1 MAIKDFISWLT
12 GDDSGDSWPKGTAE
26 FMPPKL
32 GDDEDPTDPDGATT
46 TKATAEAKIVAG
58 GAMPNLFSDAFY
70 ADVRRD
76 MNRMSEHLAAGGGFG
91 KRLSSNL
98 LARSAAKIDETSD
111 TYSVSIDFAGYG
123 EKDIKVEALDNAL
136 LVTAEKRSDRED
148 SDETHRISEH
158 FVNRMQ
164 RRVPLERPIIPS
176 TLSSSFDN
184 GMLHL
189 TVHKKI

>member
-12 GDDSGDSWPKGTAE
+12 GDDSADSWPKGTAE
-26 FMPPKL
+26 FMLPKP
-32 GDDEDPTDPDGATT
+32 GDDEDPIDPDGATT
-46 TKATAEAKIVAG
+46 TKATTEAKVVTG
-58 GAMPNLFSDAFY
+58 GATPNLFSDAFY

-76 MNRMSEHLAAGGGFG
+76 MDRMSEQLAAGGGFG
-91 KRLSSNL
+91 KRMSSNL
-98 LARSAAKIDETSD
+98 LARSTPKIDETSD
-111 TYSVSIDFAGYG
+111 TYSVSVEFAGYA
-123 EKDIKVEALDNAL
+123 EKDIKVEVLDNAL
-136 LVTAEKRSDRED
+136 IVTAEKRSDRED
-148 SDETHRISEH
+148 GDPTHRISEH

-189 TVHKKI
+189 TVHKKS